1 MDGHLK
7 YGLLMGLYSSALLAM
22 PITVLANTDM
32 QNATDLP
39 QIVSWDD
46 GHGYLESGE
55 MLRNGWG
62 YDTVNPAG
70 KYVLFDEEGAIL
82 RRSESM
88 EAELEDNYIGTEQV
102 PAVIVFRARVFDGFA
117 GTIEVALE
125 EQNGVT
131 QTVWVFLWKMGIEI
145 FQSQKPD
152 LGNGFEKS
160 GKKAVYYGSLEYKE
174 SAEAIKGSRACG
186 VLLTGDTAYVVYN
199 TMAKRMKWA
208 QKMEMAM
215 RTWTERMLLI
225 GGGLRQADSLILG
238 NTMDFLLELLNSDG
252 GVRKNLYQVDDV
264 YEHYYYIPR
273 TDNAKVQ
280 MELLLTSWK
289 REKIKNLLATLVKY
303 PRRKQ
308 YALSEGFDKD
318 MQLIYFCH
326 ELDMRH
332 LCRIKQEIGWKQKGT
347 IICLD
352 YQANVLRAYF
362 GEGVRVRELNTD
374 KIMEYLTKGRD
385 E

>member
-1 MDGHLK
+1 MRGLSMDGHLK

-102 PAVIVFRARVFDGFA
+102 PAVIAFRARVFDGFA

-131 QTVWVFLWKMGIEI
+131 QTVFL
-145 FQSQKPD
+145 
-152 LGNGFEKS
+152 NGQ
-160 GKKAVYYGSLEYKE
+160 
-174 SAEAIKGSRACG
+174 
-186 VLLTGDTAYVVYN
+186 LL
-199 TMAKRMKWA
+199 
-208 QKMEMAM
+208 
-215 RTWTERMLLI
+215 
-225 GGGLRQADSLILG
+225 
-238 NTMDFLLELLNSDG
+238 
-252 GVRKNLYQVDDV
+252 
-264 YEHYYYIPR
+264 
-273 TDNAKVQ
+273 
-280 MELLLTSWK
+280 
-289 REKIKNLLATLVKY
+289 
-303 PRRKQ
+303 
-308 YALSEGFDKD
+308 
-318 MQLIYFCH
+318 
-326 ELDMRH
+326 
-332 LCRIKQEIGWKQKGT
+332 
-347 IICLD
+347 
-352 YQANVLRAYF
+352 
-362 GEGVRVRELNTD
+362 
-374 KIMEYLTKGRD
+374 
-385 E
+385 

>member
-102 PAVIVFRARVFDGFA
+102 PAVIAFRARVFDGFA

-131 QTVWVFLWKMGIEI
+131 QTVFLNADNFYEWNLSTGSGTYRIQSVSATAGDLSYVTEFSNMYQNLPEEGLLVQKITVTEVVIENIHAAGEESQAAEKNENPIDEMNVLPQKGQEEETEGILENQAQEVNI
-145 FQSQKPD
+145 VDAVKQKNPFIL
-152 LGNGFEKS
+152 LG
-160 GKKAVYYGSLEYKE
+160 V
-174 SAEAIKGSRACG
+174 G
-186 VLLTGDTAYVVYN
+186 VALIA
-199 TMAKRMKWA
+199 A
-208 QKMEMAM
+208 
-215 RTWTERMLLI
+215 I
-225 GGGLRQADSLILG
+225 GGLIW
-238 NTMDFLLELLNSDG
+238 S
-252 GVRKNLYQVDDV
+252 K
-264 YEHYYYIPR
+264 
-273 TDNAKVQ
+273 
-280 MELLLTSWK
+280 K
-289 REKIKNLLATLVKY
+289 R
-303 PRRKQ
+303 
-308 YALSEGFDKD
+308 
-318 MQLIYFCH
+318 
-326 ELDMRH
+326 
-332 LCRIKQEIGWKQKGT
+332 
-347 IICLD
+347 
-352 YQANVLRAYF
+352 
-362 GEGVRVRELNTD
+362 
-374 KIMEYLTKGRD
+374 
-385 E
+385 